1 MKKPFGIGLVPMTS
15 TDDVEANLKQILSK
29 LEYYEKNNLT
39 SKTDL
44 ICFPENSLYFNFYK
58 NLPPEEALRPDNS
71 AFQVLGDWAR
81 KHNTY
86 LHMGGNPLMDNGK
99 VYNASTLLTPE
110 GKMEII
116 YRKIHLF
123 DVDVEGRTLR
133 ESLSVNPGPEP
144 KIIEI
149 NGCKIGLSICY
160 DIRFAE
166 LFVHYHREQV
176 DLILAPAS
184 FLVPTGRAH
193 WSTLLRA
200 RAIETQSFVAAVGQV
215 GVHKSAFQP
224 EAADKETWGQSL
236 IFGPWGETIASS
248 KSFDEG
254 GNVSDS
260 PLWSELDPT
269 LIQKTRTQIPLLGH
283 RKLRF

>member
-1 MKKPFGIGLVPMTS
+1 MTS
-15 TDDVEANLKQILSK
+15 TDDVEANLQQILSK
-29 LEYYEKNNLT
+29 LRFYEENNLT
-39 SKTDL
+39 GKTDL

-58 NLPPEEALRPDNS
+58 NLPPEEALRVDNPV
-71 AFQVLGDWAR
+71 FQTLGEWAK

-86 LHMGGNPLMDNGK
+86 LHMGGNPLMDQGK

-133 ESLSVNPGPEP
+133 ESLSVNAGPTP
-144 KIIEI
+144 ALLEI
-149 NGCKIGLSICY
+149 NGWKIGLSICY

-166 LFVHYHREQV
+166 LFVHYHRQEV

-193 WSTLLRA
+193 WSTLLKA
-200 RAIETQSFVAAVGQV
+200 RAIETQAFMAAVGQV
-215 GVHKSAFQP
+215 GVHSSAFQKVP
-224 EAADKETWGQSL
+224 PKETWGQSL
-236 IFGPWGETIASS
+236 IYGPWGETIASS

-269 LIQKTRTQIPLLGH
+269 LIQKTRAQIPLLNH